1 MNLKEQLAKLKGEFL
16 ALKKGIEGGDK
27 DAIERAT
34 ELKKEIEEVQEKIKA
49 AEEAK
54 GLLSFLGNE
63 GGEGREPAGE
73 RKSAPR
79 TFGEAAAAALKH
91 ASLERGEHVTI
102 GADVAE
108 AKAAGDVQV
117 VPTGDYGQTYV
128 EVRPEIRPGLR
139 RRLTISQLFSH
150 ETTDK
155 DAITFFTEGA
165 AEGEPAAV
173 AENGKFPSVHFGEP
187 EEHSVSVKKIGVMY
201 KQSDELLEDD
211 TRLRENID
219 NRVGYMMD
227 VEEENQLLNGNGSG
241 ANLKG
246 LFQYAEQMQRM
257 TVYSFEELLDALDD
271 AKQGILQN
279 TPGGFE
285 ASAFAI
291 NPSDWT
297 SLKKLKD
304 ANGQYRAVSPF
315 SVGPY
320 GATTPGESG
329 LRVWEMDPV
338 PTPAIEAGTIVVA
351 AWAMGGT
358 IWDKNGGRRVDIT
371 NSDADDFEHGRIAI
385 RTSQREGFGVE
396 YPLAFVIITL
406 DLTSLEDVKVDA
418 MGGTETIYE
427 HTVSDLQ
434 SNLIVG
440 SAGVRGT
447 LKYVTDGALPDYW
460 GAGNFMAL
468 RLSEPDEDATSVKV
482 GLEPSYGS
490 GFAELIDPETGQFV
504 DDGEAALKVSN
515 KDTQKLVIISTDG
528 HRTNRQE
535 LSLLGLTCQSSQ

>member
-1 MNLKEQLAKLKGEFL
+1 MTLKERLERLKGEML
-16 ALKKGIEGGDK
+16 ALKKGIADGDK

-34 ELKKEIEEVQEKIKA
+34 EIKGQIEEVQERIKA
-49 AEEAK
+49 AEAAK
-54 GLLSFLGNE
+54 GLIGFLGNLD
-63 GGEGREPAGE
+63 GEGHEPKE
-73 RKSAPR
+73 SKKRAPR
-79 TFGEAAAAALKH
+79 TFGEAAAAALKGVG
-91 ASLERGEHVTI
+91 AKRGERVAF
-102 GADVAE
+102 GADVADS
-108 AKAAGDVQV
+108 KAADDVQV
-117 VPTGDYGQTYV
+117 VPTGDYAQTYAD
-128 EVRPEIRPGLR
+128 VRPEIRTGLR

-155 DAITFFTEGA
+155 DAITYFTEGA
-165 AEGEPAAV
+165 AEGSPAAI
-173 AENGKFPSVHFGEP
+173 AENGKFPTVHFGEP
-187 EEHSVSVKKIGVMY
+187 EEHTTAVKKIGVIY

-211 TRLRENID
+211 MRLRQNID
-219 NRVGYMMD
+219 NRVAYMMD
-227 VEEENQLLNGNGSG
+227 VEEEDQLLNGDGTG

-246 LFQYAEQMQRM
+246 VFQYASQMQRM
-257 TVYSFEELLDALDD
+257 TVYSYEELLDALDD

-285 ASAFAI
+285 ASAFAL
-291 NPSDWT
+291 NPTDW
-297 SLKKLKD
+297 SALKKLKD

-358 IWDKNGGRRVDIT
+358 VYDKKGGRRVDVT
-371 NSDADDFEHGRIAI
+371 NSDSDDFSHGRIAI
-385 RTSQREGFGVE
+385 RPSQREGFAIE

-406 DLTSLEDVKVDA
+406 DLDDLADAGVGA
-418 MGGTETIYE
+418 MGATDTIYG
-427 HTVSDLQ
+427 HAVSDLQ
-434 SNLIVG
+434 SGLVVG

-447 LKYVTDGALPDYW
+447 LKWVTSGALPDYW

-468 RLSEPDEDATSVKV
+468 RVSDVDGDATSVKV

-490 GFAELIDPETGQFV
+490 GLAELIDAETGQLV
-504 DDGEAALKVSN
+504 DNGEAALKVSN
-515 KDTQKLVIISTDG
+515 KDAQKVVIISTDG
-528 HRTNRQE
+528 HRTHRQE